1 MFGTISPGETNPGF
15 HTNINFGDS
24 QALSALEM
32 MLKAR
37 SLKYTQNVRILA
49 HSLSIKFHCVL
60 LVVRISSPQ
69 NKKKQILVTNYNYAI
84 QIMLEALF
92 ESKNI

>member
-1 MFGTISPGETNPGF
+1 MFGTISPDETNPGF

-60 LVVRISSPQ
+60 LRTSGPQ
-69 NKKKQILVTNYNYAI
+69 N
-84 QIMLEALF
+84 
-92 ESKNI
+92 

>member
-1 MFGTISPGETNPGF
+1 MFGTISPRETNPGF

-32 MLKAR
+32 ILKAR
-37 SLKYTQNVRILA
+37 SLEYIQNVRILA
-49 HSLSIKFHCVL
+49 HSLSIKLHCVL
-60 LVVRISSPQ
+60 IRTSSPQ
-69 NKKKQILVTNYNYAI
+69 NKKQILVTHYNYSI